1 MIWRKCFFDCFLC
14 QIHVF
19 LRKKLNYTRNI
30 NEGFHNGN
38 TKLLNV
44 LKFYFDLKKK
54 KKNDTMDYTTQP
66 KLSPFNI
73 SRLTNMNDM
82 KRKKWDILR
91 YFMT

>member
-19 LRKKLNYTRNI
+19 LRKKLNYKRNI
-30 NEGFHNGN
+30 NEGCHNGN

-54 KKNDTMDYTTQP
+54 KTKKKRHDGLYYTAKTIA
-66 KLSPFNI
+66 F
-73 SRLTNMNDM
+73 
-82 KRKKWDILR
+82 
-91 YFMT
+91 